1 MQSTHTETPA
11 LSLAAKDDYEH
22 AINRSEHLPQAKNI
36 SEMVLDAFNTTG
48 ESEKIRELRAAIR
61 KAMDDTDDDRAHEL
75 MGELKQIKD
84 VEQANAAA
92 LEDLSSR
99 FSISQILHSFRNDP
113 AFEQIIYGLALKV
126 LNHTHQAMKEPGGKA
141 KASRPKKEM
150 EVFTLSNGEVSL
162 PFPMRVGRPAANLTQ
177 DAEAFALLGFGIE
190 TDSEDKEVLVPAVF
204 TDSHGVEQPANR
216 KTIAT
221 AIQEKTAFAGFTL
234 DH

>member
-1 MQSTHTETPA
+1 MHSTNTDTCAPFLTP
-11 LSLAAKDDYEH
+11 KDEYEN

-36 SEMVLDAFNTTG
+36 SEMVLDAFNTSG

-99 FSISQILHSFRNDP
+99 FSISQILHNFRNDP
-113 AFEQIIYGLALKV
+113 AFEHIIYGLALKV
-126 LNHTHQAMKEPGGKA
+126 LNHTHLAMKEPGGKA

-150 EVFTLSNGEVSL
+150 EVFTLSNGEISL
-162 PFPMRVGRPAANLTQ
+162 PFPIRVGRPAANLSQ
-177 DAEAFALLGFGIE
+177 DAAAFALLGFGIE
-190 TDSEDKEVLVPAVF
+190 TDEEEKEVLVPAVF
-204 TDSHGVEQPANR
+204 TDNQGVEH
-216 KTIAT
+216 IAT
-221 AIQEKTAFAGFTL
+221 RKSIAMAIQAQTAFDGCSLA
-234 DH
+234 

>member
-1 MQSTHTETPA
+1 MHSTNTETAAPF
-11 LSLAAKDDYEH
+11 LAPKDEYEN

-36 SEMVLDAFNTTG
+36 SEMVLDAFNTSG

-99 FSISQILHSFRNDP
+99 FSISQILHNFRNDP
-113 AFEQIIYGLALKV
+113 AFEHIIYGLALKV
-126 LNHTHQAMKEPGGKA
+126 LNHTHLAMKEPGGKA
-141 KASRPKKEM
+141 KASRPKKEL

-162 PFPMRVGRPAANLTQ
+162 PFPIRVGRPAANLSQ

-190 TDSEDKEVLVPAVF
+190 TDEEEKEVLVPAVF
-204 TDSHGVEQPANR
+204 TDNQGVEHIATR
-216 KTIAT
+216 KSIAT
-221 AIQEKTAFAGFTL
+221 AIQAQTAFEGCSLA
-234 DH
+234 